1 MASTTQ
7 QQVVE
12 ALRAALKENERL
24 KADRAHLR
32 EREQEPIAIVA
43 MACRYP
49 GGVRSPQDLWR
60 LATDEV
66 DAVGPFPA
74 DRGWDLAGLY
84 DADPDRPHTSYT
96 REGGFLYGAA
106 QFDAEFFGVSPR
118 EAHSI
123 DPQQRLLL
131 ETAWEAFEN
140 AGIDPATLRGSRTGV
155 FVGTM
160 YGDYMSRLS
169 PAPEEYEG
177 FLSVGSAAAWPPAGC
192 RTPSGWRVRPSPWT
206 RRAPPR
212 SWRST
217 WPVPRCGAASPR
229 WRWSAVP
236 R

>member
-1 MASTTQ
+1 MASTTE

-24 KADRAHLR
+24 RAEQAHSA
-32 EREQEPIAIVA
+32 EREHEPIAIVG

-60 LATDEV
+60 LTTDEV
-66 DAVGPFPA
+66 DAVGPFPT
-74 DRGWDLAGLY
+74 DRGWDLAELY
-84 DADPDRPHTSYT
+84 DPDPDRPHTSYA

-106 QFDAEFFGVSPR
+106 EFDAEFFGVSPR

-131 ETAWEAFEN
+131 ETAWEAFEH
-140 AGIDPATLRGSRTGV
+140 AGIDPAALRGSRTGV

-160 YGDYMSRLS
+160 YADYMNRFS

-177 FLSVGSAAAWPPAGC
+177 FLSVGGAG
-192 RTPSGWRVRPSPWT
+192 SV
-206 RRAPPR
+206 
-212 SWRST
+212 
-217 WPVPRCGAASPR
+217 
-229 WRWSAVP
+229 
-236 R
+236 